1 MAPLVRLEDNPPLA
15 TCACRG
21 GDVAARGRAGALRG
35 GRVALGVR
43 DAGLPHAAAP
53 PVPARRLRAG
63 AQPQDRHR
71 AQLPLHAPAALLR
84 AGPRPPR
91 AQRQPE

>member
-1 MAPLVRLEDNPPLA
+1 MCVR
-15 TCACRG
+15 RG
-21 GDVAARGRAGALRG
+21 SDVGALRRAGALRG
-35 GRVALGVR
+35 GRVALGDG
-43 DAGLPHAAAP
+43 DAGVPHAAAP
-53 PVPARRLRAG
+53 AVPARRLRAG